1 MTLQEKIQKKAEE
14 YEQLAP
20 AFLEG
25 AKFALENQ
33 WIRVADRLPE
43 IETDGLSTKVLVVS
57 NKGKIHFSRYDY
69 DMEGWISSILDI
81 VFTHW
86 MPIPELPKE

>member
-1 MTLQEKIQKKAEE
+1 MTQQEKIQKKADE
-14 YEQLAP
+14 YGQFASV
-20 AFLEG
+20 FLKG

-33 WIRVADRLPE
+33 WIRVTDRLPE

-57 NKGKIHFSRYDY
+57 NKGKINFSRYDY
-69 DMEGWISSILDI
+69 KMEGWISSILDI

-86 MPIPELPKE
+86 MPIPELPK

>member
-1 MTLQEKIQKKAEE
+1 MNKETIKRIKSIKA
-14 YEQLAP
+14 Y
-20 AFLEG
+20 
-25 AKFALENQ
+25 
-33 WIRVADRLPE
+33 IM
-43 IETDGLSTKVLVVS
+43 
-57 NKGKIHFSRYDY
+57 YY